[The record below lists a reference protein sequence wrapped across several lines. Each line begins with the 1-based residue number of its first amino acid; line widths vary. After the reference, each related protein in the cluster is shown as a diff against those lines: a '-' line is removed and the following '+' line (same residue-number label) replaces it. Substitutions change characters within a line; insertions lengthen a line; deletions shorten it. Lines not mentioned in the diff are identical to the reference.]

1 MPKNTSITLGGHFTD
16 FVNAQIEQGR
26 YESTSETVRAALRL
40 LEEHET
46 KLERLRLV
54 LASGEAQLDRGE
66 GIDGEA
72 FMDDLINS

>member
-1 MPKNTSITLGGHFTD
+1 MPRNTSITLGDHFTD
-16 FVNAQIEQGR
+16 FVNDQIVRGR

-40 LEEHET
+40 LEEHEA
-46 KLERLRLV
+46 KLDRLRLV
-54 LASGEAQLDRGE
+54 LARGEAQLDRGE